1 MSKIKAINYEEARS
15 EYFKKQMK
23 KAGSSMEDWA
33 RRSKFAQITELRDA
47 YHDKASDAG
56 WKYNFYKDA
65 LEALDVKD
73 DFFGAVLNC
82 AVRYCLG
89 RTSYMPG
96 LVIDY
101 ITPMLP
107 RLTKKTLWCFE
118 CDIEGCE
125 NYGMD
130 MDKEKW
136 MEFLAKVKEAI
147 ANAENA

>member
-1 MSKIKAINYEEARS
+1 MIEIKKATYEDARLKHFIKQRESAERRINYWSSPKQVKRVGWKEAHER
-15 EYFKKQMK
+15 
-23 KAGSSMEDWA
+23 
-33 RRSKFAQITELRDA
+33 
-47 YHDKASDAG
+47 ASDAG
-56 WKYNFYKDA
+56 WECNFYDDA
-65 LEALDVKD
+65 IKALGSQD

-89 RTSYMPG
+89 RASYMPG

-107 RLTKKTLWCFE
+107 RLSKKTLWCFE
-118 CDIEGCE
+118 KDIESCE

-136 MEFLAKVKEAI
+136 MEFLAKVKKAI
-147 ANAENA
+147 AEVEG

>member
-1 MSKIKAINYEEARS
+1 MSKKPSTPKI
-15 EYFKKQMK
+15 
-23 KAGSSMEDWA
+23 
-33 RRSKFAQITELRDA
+33 EL
-47 YHDKASDAG
+47 G
-56 WKYNFYKDA
+56 
-65 LEALDVKD
+65 D

-89 RTSYMPG
+89 RSSYMPG

-118 CDIEGCE
+118 RDIEGCE